1 MFKTNDRVV
10 DICMGIS
17 FFIAF
22 MYGAIMMFDSTFLI
36 DRYDNPSSNPDTQ
49 TISIFMF
56 WLGAANIG
64 AAFGVIYMGYKGL
77 DRAYFAY
84 AVPLLFFFI
93 IWNIAPAQAS
103 GNYTGIVLL
112 SISLVALIVARSRS
126 GFPSNPFD
134 IPKADKYFG
143 TDDMITKV
151 LLFLGLIGQG
161 FNVIYYFV
169 RPDAIIEDTPVLAMS
184 VEAQQFATAMMLLSL
199 AWVISLL
206 YQMRAGLS
214 MTMISVGLLIST
226 IYFVGMINYMITSGG
241 AGGNPLIGISFT
253 FFFVG
258 SVIVFFRNQSK
269 A

>member
-1 MFKTNDRVV
+1 
-10 DICMGIS
+10 
-17 FFIAF
+17 
-22 MYGAIMMFDSTFLI
+22 
-36 DRYDNPSSNPDTQ
+36 
-49 TISIFMF
+49 
-56 WLGAANIG
+56 
-64 AAFGVIYMGYKGL
+64 
-77 DRAYFAY
+77 
-84 AVPLLFFFI
+84 
-93 IWNIAPAQAS
+93 
-103 GNYTGIVLL
+103 
-112 SISLVALIVARSRS
+112 
-126 GFPSNPFD
+126 
-134 IPKADKYFG
+134 
-143 TDDMITKV
+143 MITKV

>member
-1 MFKTNDRVV
+1 MGSEMCIRDR
-10 DICMGIS
+10 
-17 FFIAF
+17 
-22 MYGAIMMFDSTFLI
+22 
-36 DRYDNPSSNPDTQ
+36 
-49 TISIFMF
+49 
-56 WLGAANIG
+56 
-64 AAFGVIYMGYKGL
+64 
-77 DRAYFAY
+77 
-84 AVPLLFFFI
+84 
-93 IWNIAPAQAS
+93 
-103 GNYTGIVLL
+103 
-112 SISLVALIVARSRS
+112 
-126 GFPSNPFD
+126 
-134 IPKADKYFG
+134 
-143 TDDMITKV
+143 
-151 LLFLGLIGQG
+151 LIGQG

-169 RPDAIIEDTPVLAMS
+169 RPDAIIEDTPVLSMS